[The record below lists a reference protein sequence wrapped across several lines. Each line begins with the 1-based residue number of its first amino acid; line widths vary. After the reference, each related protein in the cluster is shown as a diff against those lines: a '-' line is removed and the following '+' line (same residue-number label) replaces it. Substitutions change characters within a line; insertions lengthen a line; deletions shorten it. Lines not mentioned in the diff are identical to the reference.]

1 MENTIES
8 KYLLNDY
15 ITSEKKRIVVEN
27 VEYELT
33 LFQGDHAN
41 EYLLC
46 EMNDGKVEGRC
57 QLFNRGILNLAWI
70 MQNGKRTGSVTEYE
84 NGKAIQKESWESI
97 LEADD
102 RRIVENCK
110 EGLIMTIRS
119 KRQNNENGG
128 IIIYKGGFDEELNRH
143 GYGIEYNRENGKEK
157 IEGYWV
163 KDELIQI
170 IREFDADNN
179 IMIEYE
185 AIENVDIMNRIPIY
199 VGGYSLENGKYVRNG
214 KGYLIDEK
222 SGTAI
227 HENEWEHG
235 EEKIGGIDLHEGWY
249 VEGMSE
255 SIRNVLKDEMRTQPV
270 ANVPDKRVD
279 IHNRNELNE
288 LDLDVT
294 DLVIS
299 SNCCNDVL
307 QVNLFSYQLLQSVS
321 IGNDCFES
329 VKTFRIEGLNRL
341 KTIKVGSNS
350 CTHKKNSYWNDKS
363 KSFHILNCRSLESIE
378 IITGSFSD
386 FGGGFELK
394 NLPALKLLDIGKCEY
409 EYNCA
414 YNNAYNF
421 YYCPFVIRGIDLILS
436 N

>member
-8 KYLLNDY
+8 KYLLSDY
-15 ITSEKKRIVVEN
+15 FTSEKKRIVVEN

-33 LFQGDHAN
+33 LYQGDHAN

-57 QLFNRGILNLAWI
+57 QLFNRGILSLAWI

-84 NGKAIQKESWESI
+84 NGKAIKKESWESI

-102 RRIVENCK
+102 RRIIENCK

-119 KRQNNENGG
+119 KSQNNENGD
-128 IIIYKGGFDEELNRH
+128 IIIYKGGFDEEMNRH

-157 IEGYWV
+157 IEGYWM
-163 KDELIQI
+163 KDKLIQI

-185 AIENVDIMNRIPIY
+185 AIENVDIMNRIPIF
-199 VGGYSLENGKYVRNG
+199 VGGYCLENGKYVRHG
-214 KGYLIDEK
+214 KGHFIDDK

-227 HENEWEHG
+227 HESEWEHG
-235 EEKIGGIDLHEGWY
+235 EEKIGGVDLHEGWY

-255 SIRNVLKDEMRTQPV
+255 SIRNVLKDEMSTQPV
-270 ANVPDKRVD
+270 ANVPAKRVG

-307 QVNLFSYQLLQSVS
+307 QLNLFSYQLLQAVS
-321 IGNDCFES
+321 IGDDCFES

-341 KTIKVGSNS
+341 KTIKIGSS
-350 CTHKKNSYWNDKS
+350 SFTQKKNSYGNKSS

-378 IITGSFSD
+378 IGYYSFHD
-386 FGGGFELK
+386 YGGGFELK
-394 NLPALKLLDIGKCEY
+394 NLPALKLLDIGKSKQNIKY
-409 EYNCA
+409 SHA
-414 YNNAYNF
+414 F
-421 YYCPFVIRGIDLILS
+421 SILMQRYLRLKTS
-436 N
+436 G